1 MNSLIQRL
9 LPPFTTAL
17 LFLAACSAPHVDLQ
31 SGDRIIFLGDSI
43 TMQGD
48 QPGGYVTIVRD
59 TLTARHPDLGLEII
73 GAGISGNKVPDLQE
87 RLHRDV
93 LSRQP
98 NIVFV
103 YIGINDVWHSIMPQ
117 GGTPRDR
124 YEAGLRSILSR
135 ITGSGARAVLCTPS
149 VIGER
154 YDGTN
159 PLDTML
165 DEYAAASRRVA
176 RELEIPLLDL
186 RNAFLKYL
194 RDYNGENIE
203 RGILTYDGV
212 HLSDEGNRLVAEQ
225 VLKALGER
233 SIR

>member
-1 MNSLIQRL
+1 MNSHIQRL

-17 LFLAACSAPHVDLQ
+17 LFFTACSTPHVDLQ

-73 GAGISGNKVPDLQE
+73 GAGISGNKVPNLQD

-93 LSRQP
+93 LSKEP
-98 NIVFV
+98 TIVFI
-103 YIGINDVWHSIMPQ
+103 YIGINDVWHSLKPQ
-117 GGTPRDR
+117 GGTPRNR
-124 YEAGLRSILSR
+124 YETGLRSILSR

-154 YDGTN
+154 YDGAN
-159 PLDTML
+159 SLDTML
-165 DEYAAASRRVA
+165 DEYSTASRQVA

-186 RNAFLKYL
+186 RKAFIRYL
-194 RDYNGENIE
+194 RNHNPDNLEK
-203 RGILTYDGV
+203 GILTYDGV
-212 HLSDEGNRLVAEQ
+212 HLNEAGNRLVAGE
-225 VLKALGER
+225 VLWTLGER
-233 SIR
+233 GIK